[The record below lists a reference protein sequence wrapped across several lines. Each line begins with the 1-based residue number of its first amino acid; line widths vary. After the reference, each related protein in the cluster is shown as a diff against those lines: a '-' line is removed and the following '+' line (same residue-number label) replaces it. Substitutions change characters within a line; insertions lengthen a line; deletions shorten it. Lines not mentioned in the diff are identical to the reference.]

1 MPTQVQFRRGNT
13 AQVAAFTGAPGE
25 IVIDTDRETVVVQDG
40 VTQGGFALA
49 PNSAFTVANAAFA
62 KSNTAFA
69 QAALYAL
76 AF

>member
-1 MPTQVQFRRGNT
+1 MPTQLQFRRGNT

-40 VTQGGFALA
+40 VKAGGYPMA
-49 PNSAFTVANAAFA
+49 PNSAFNVANASFA
-62 KSNTAFA
+62 KANATFVQS
-69 QAALYAL
+69 LVLAL

>member
-25 IVIDTDRETVVVQDG
+25 IVIDTDRKIVVVQDG
-40 VTQGGFALA
+40 VKSGGYPMA
-49 PNSAFTVANAAFA
+49 PNNAFDTANAAFA
-62 KSNTAFA
+62 RSNTAFT
-69 QAALYAL
+69 QSLLLAL